1 MKQRPEDESPAAASQ
16 AEPDGETDF
25 SVGRYLRS
33 QRELRG
39 ISVEEL
45 SLRIRIPNRSIER
58 LEAGAFDGEPD
69 GFVRGFVRTVA
80 EGLGLDPDD
89 TLVRM
94 LREPEAARRR
104 GSLGLRRRGWFAL
117 AGVVFVLVAIV
128 SVTQWALRAAPELD
142 VAPEDRVVTRQDP
155 VGALAEAQAASPGLL
170 GVSVSRSGVE
180 RPDAAGGP
188 SR

>member
-1 MKQRPEDESPAAASQ
+1 MKQRPEDESPPAASQ
-16 AEPDGETDF
+16 AEPDGEADF
-25 SVGRYLRS
+25 SVGQYLRS
-33 QRELRG
+33 QREMRG

-45 SLRIRIPNRSIER
+45 SLRTRIPSRSIER

-104 GSLGLRRRGWFAL
+104 GGPRRRGWFAL

-128 SVTQWALRAAPELD
+128 SVTQLALRAAPELD
-142 VAPEDRVVTRQDP
+142 TASEDQVMTRQDP
-155 VGALAEAQAASPGLL
+155 VRALAEAQAASPGLL
-170 GVSVSRSGVE
+170 GASPSRSGFE
-180 RPDAAGGP
+180 RSDAAGDP